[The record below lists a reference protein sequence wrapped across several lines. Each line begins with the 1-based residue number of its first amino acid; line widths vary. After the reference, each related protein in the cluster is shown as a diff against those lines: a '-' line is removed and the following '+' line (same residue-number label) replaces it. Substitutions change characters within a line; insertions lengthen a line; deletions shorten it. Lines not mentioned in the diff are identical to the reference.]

1 MNRAFFVKIITIF
14 LMSLGGIGIV
24 GGGFLISRTF
34 NRQEESSIVSNIS
47 DYKKIRNQIWLNPK
61 EISHFPPEIPAD
73 AQVKGFIY
81 SPASATGGSAL
92 QLRLQKSPSQVR
104 ELLSHYRQI
113 AQAKYY
119 GGHTNEHLNRDT
131 PLVLSF
137 ADRVATPLEYRG
149 LPTTFFYTGNHEG
162 DNAFPAS
169 YEILVLGAKDEGI
182 TGFPWSHGHSYGV
195 AINTQAAEIVYWAE
209 VW

>member
-1 MNRAFFVKIITIF
+1 MNRTFFVKIVTIF

-24 GGGFLISRTF
+24 GGGFLLSRTV
-34 NRQEESSIVSNIS
+34 NRQEKSSVVSNIS
-47 DYKKIRNQIWLNPK
+47 DYKIIRNQIWLNPQ
-61 EISHFPPEIPAD
+61 EISHFPTEIPAD

-119 GGHTNEHLNRDT
+119 GGHTNEHLNR
-131 PLVLSF
+131 V
-137 ADRVATPLEYRG
+137 RG

-169 YEILVLGAKDEGI
+169 YEILVLGTKDEGI